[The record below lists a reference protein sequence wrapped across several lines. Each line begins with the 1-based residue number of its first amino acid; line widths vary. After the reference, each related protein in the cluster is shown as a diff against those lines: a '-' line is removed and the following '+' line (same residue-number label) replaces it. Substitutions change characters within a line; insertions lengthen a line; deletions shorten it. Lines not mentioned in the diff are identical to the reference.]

1 MKKIWSFLLALTLCA
16 SLAVPAWADEVTDLP
31 RTSEQIGGK
40 ADSSAAP
47 ALSAESVT
55 DPAPQVP
62 AGFSDVPSG
71 HPFYQGVMDC
81 AAKGIVGGY
90 DDGTFRPGNTVT
102 KSNFSVM
109 LSRAFYAGDIDKHND
124 SYNLYTYG
132 PFAGNYLALY
142 YDGVYEGASFKSDF
156 TMMNL
161 ETMNTG
167 INRYDMAQLMT
178 NIMKQRGLAA
188 SDSEKNAA
196 VSEITDYSEI
206 PGQYKDAVLNVYA
219 LGIIG
224 GYANGT
230 FGGNVTMNRG
240 QAAVVIYRMVQKLGS
255 APSTAPV
262 EPAPEAPATP
272 TEPEQP
278 ETPVDPKPETPV
290 DPGPAPSGRTLS
302 NGKAITE
309 ANVTEILEN
318 LKSRYPK
325 GTYFGN
331 GYAGMNSGRS
341 GANNCIKQITN
352 QYECD
357 DGGKVSTTF
366 GCGGWAAFVC
376 DEIFSQTNVTWRKTN
391 LSDIRPGD
399 LMIKLDENGHLMH
412 VQVYTG
418 PNGTWLPTQKVM
430 VTDAGSQTGLSKD
443 YTVGWG
449 SCVMTRYAYDIWTAY
464 PD

>member
-1 MKKIWSFLLALTLCA
+1 MKKIWSFLLALALCA
-16 SLAVPAWADEVTDLP
+16 SLAVPAWADEVTDSP
-31 RTSEQIGGK
+31 RTSEQIGGE
-40 ADSSAAP
+40 ADSHTAPDFAAR
-47 ALSAESVT
+47 SVT
-55 DPAPQVP
+55 DSAPQVP

-109 LSRAFYAGDIDKHND
+109 LSRALYAGNIAKHND

-188 SDSEKNAA
+188 SESEKNAA

-272 TEPEQP
+272 TEPEPEQTP
-278 ETPVDPKPETPV
+278 ETTPETTN
-290 DPGPAPSGRTLS
+290 GQTLA

-309 ANVTEILEN
+309 ENVTEILNE
-318 LKSRYPK
+318 LKSKYPQ
-325 GTYFGN
+325 GTYFGK
-331 GYAGMNSGRS
+331 GYAGMNSGRDWTK
-341 GANNCIKQITN
+341 NCIKQVIN
-352 QYECD
+352 QYTVSGYP
-357 DGGKVSTTF
+357 DGTHTSTNI

-376 DEIFSQTNVTWRKTN
+376 DEIFDQTNVTWRKTDLN
-391 LSDIRPGD
+391 SIRPGD
-399 LMIKLDENGHLMH
+399 LLIKLDENGHEMH
-412 VQVYTG
+412 VMVYTE
-418 PNGTWLPTQKVM
+418 PNGTWLPTQKIM
-430 VTDAGSQTGLSKD
+430 VTHGVGRDVAES
-443 YTVGWG
+443 YTIGWE
-449 SCVMTRYAYDIWTAY
+449 SCVMTRYTYDVWTAY
-464 PD
+464 PN

>member
-1 MKKIWSFLLALTLCA
+1 MALALCA
-16 SLAVPAWADEVTDLP
+16 SLAVPAWANEVTDSP
-31 RTSEQIGGK
+31 RTSEQIGGE
-40 ADSSAAP
+40 ADSNTAPDLAAR
-47 ALSAESVT
+47 SVT
-55 DPAPQVP
+55 DSAPQVP

-109 LSRAFYAGDIDKHND
+109 LSRAFYAGNIAKHND
-124 SYNLYTYG
+124 SYNLYVYG

-188 SDSEKNAA
+188 SESEKNAA

-230 FGGNVTMNRG
+230 FGGNITMNRG

-255 APSTAPV
+255 ASDTAPV
-262 EPAPEAPATP
+262 EPVPEAPATP
-272 TEPEQP
+272 TEPEPEQPPETAP
-278 ETPVDPKPETPV
+278 ETPN
-290 DPGPAPSGRTLS
+290 GRTLA

-309 ANVTEILEN
+309 ANVTEILES

-325 GTYFGN
+325 GTYFGKGYN
-331 GYAGMNSGRS
+331 GLIPTLERNSS
-341 GANNCIKQITN
+341 NNCIKQITN

-357 DGGKVSTTF
+357 DGGKVSTNT

-376 DEIFSQTNVTWRKTN
+376 DEIFGQSNVTWRKTN
-391 LSDIRPGD
+391 LTDIRPGD
-399 LMIKLDENGHLMH
+399 LMIKLDSNNGLMH

-418 PNGTWLPTQKVM
+418 HNGTWLPTQKVM
-430 VTDAGSQTGLSKD
+430 VTSGNGSGAAEN
-443 YTVGWG
+443 YVVGWN
-449 SCVMTRYAYDIWTAY
+449 SCATLNINYDIYTAY